1 MPDNLSTHANPVKF
15 VAATVAAA
23 ALTMLLSGCAR
34 DTSAGG
40 ELLRSEAEPRATSR
54 ILLAQTVTG
63 AGEDAMLYQHHFD
76 GVELNSLG
84 MAKLRLML
92 EDAGFLANPE
102 IFVVEG
108 RTEQLAA
115 VGRYLGEWGVA
126 FEDTRIVAGP
136 NPATR
141 RPAAIGL
148 AERQKF
154 EEGLGSGGSGGGG
167 GATGSATGA
176 GAAN

>member
-1 MPDNLSTHANPVKF
+1 MPLTEPLSTRFRTIALGASG
-15 VAATVAAA
+15 AAIA
-23 ALTMLLSGCAR
+23 ALALGCAK
-34 DTSAGG
+34 DTSSGG
-40 ELLRSEAEPRATSR
+40 ELLRTEAEPRATSR

-92 EDAGFLANPE
+92 EDAQFLADPE
-102 IFVVEG
+102 IFVVDG

-115 VGRYLGEWGVA
+115 VRRYLGEWGVA
-126 FEDTRIVAGP
+126 FGDTRLTAGS

-148 AERQKF
+148 AEREKF
-154 EEGLGSGGSGGGG
+154 EAAELEKAEASTTSGSS
-167 GATGSATGA
+167 SQ
-176 GAAN
+176 

>member
-1 MPDNLSTHANPVKF
+1 MPLMPDNLSTHVNPVKF

-40 ELLRSEAEPRATSR
+40 ELLRAEAEPRATSR

-92 EDAGFLANPE
+92 EDDFAAQTRWL
-102 IFVVEG
+102 
-108 RTEQLAA
+108 TQLTVYARLPHRA
-115 VGRYLGEWGVA
+115 EVSRQPREHPS
-126 FEDTRIVAGP
+126 TRPPHPTA
-136 NPATR
+136 R
-141 RPAAIGL
+141 LR
-148 AERQKF
+148 
-154 EEGLGSGGSGGGG
+154 
-167 GATGSATGA
+167 
-176 GAAN
+176 

>member
-1 MPDNLSTHANPVKF
+1 MPLTTNILSTRARAIVLC
-15 VAATVAAA
+15 VSGTV
-23 ALTMLLSGCAR
+23 LTAVMLGGCAK
-34 DTSAGG
+34 DDSAGG
-40 ELLRSEAEPRATSR
+40 ELLRTEAEPRATSR

-92 EDAGFLANPE
+92 EDAQFLADPE

-115 VGRYLGEWGVA
+115 VRRYLGEWGVA
-126 FEDTRIVAGP
+126 FEDTRIAAGR
-136 NPATR
+136 NPGMR
-141 RPAAIGL
+141 RPA
-148 AERQKF
+148 
-154 EEGLGSGGSGGGG
+154 
-167 GATGSATGA
+167 
-176 GAAN
+176 